1 MKILKFNSKS
11 AQKLYDRNLYNRK
24 KSIQEKV
31 SRIIDDVRINGDDA
45 VIKYTRRFDHVKLEA
60 KYLRVAENEISGA
73 FQNITSDF
81 IADLKTI
88 VNNVTAFYKGQIQ
101 KPCRIRDEEGILL
114 KENILPLESV
124 GIYVPAGTAPLMS
137 TVYMTVIPAQVA
149 GVKRIAI
156 AVPPN
161 EQGHINPYILAVANL
176 LKVNEIYKVGGAQA
190 VAALAFGTRSIAKV
204 D

>member
-1 MKILKFNSKS
+1 MKILKLNSKS
-11 AQKLYDRNLYNRK
+11 AQKLYDRNFYNRK
-24 KSIQEKV
+24 KSTQEKV
-31 SRIIDDVRINGDDA
+31 TGIIDDVRNNGDEA
-45 VIKYTRRFDHVKLEA
+45 VIKYTRRFDHVKLESRD
-60 KYLRVAENEISGA
+60 LRVAEGEISGA

-81 IADLKTI
+81 IADLKMI
-88 VNNVTAFYKGQIQ
+88 IQNVTAFYKGQIQ
-101 KPCRIRDEEGILL
+101 KPCRIKHEEGILL
-114 KENILPLESV
+114 KENIIPLESV

-149 GVKRIAI
+149 GVRRVAI
-156 AVPPN
+156 ATPPDK
-161 EQGHINPYILAVANL
+161 EGHINPYILAVANL